1 MAFTYSQLKTAIQ
14 NYMENDETTFTNTL
28 DTFIQQAEE
37 RILKEVELL
46 GFRKNVTGTLTADS
60 PYLGMPTDYLAPFS
74 LAYIDASNNYNYLL
88 LKHVS
93 FIRDYT
99 PAEATTGGPAY
110 YAQFDEDS
118 FIVAPTPS
126 SNFTVELHY
135 FYQPTSLTAGA
146 ESGTTYISTYAPNVL
161 LYGSLLEA
169 SSFMKLDPNEMIAY
183 ETRYNTEMLR
193 LKNWAEGKNPQSE
206 DRYDRLRISKS

>member
-14 NYMENDETTFTNTL
+14 NYMENDEDTFTSTL

-46 GFRKNVTGTLTADS
+46 GFRKNVSGTLTADS

-74 LAYIDASNNYNYLL
+74 LAYIDASSNYNYLL

-99 PAEATTGGPAY
+99 PAEATTGAPAY
-110 YAQFDEDS
+110 YAQFDQDS

-126 SNFTVELHY
+126 SSFNVELHY

-146 ESGTTYISTYAPNVL
+146 ESGTTYISNYAPNVL

-169 SSFMKLDPNEMIAY
+169 CSFMKLDPNEMIAY
-183 ETRYNTEMLR
+183 ETRYNNEMMR
-193 LKNWAEGKNPQSE
+193 LKNWAEGKNPHSE
-206 DRYDRLRISKS
+206 DRYDRLRTPKS